1 MKLLHEIALSFSG
14 MRGGDPSYFSLEGGC
29 VIAPRHSD
37 IQTSRHPTKRLQE
50 SYAGLAVRS
59 RMIGENG
66 VSPAEVFVFSA
77 SVLPNGDTDDAKDA
91 QKEDRQRT
99 PRKLRGIVHHC

>member
-1 MKLLHEIALSFSG
+1 
-14 MRGGDPSYFSLEGGC
+14 MRGGDTSYFSLEG
-29 VIAPRHSD
+29 VSLLQD
-37 IQTSRHPTKRLQE
+37 IQTSHQRFPE
-50 SYAGLAVRS
+50 SYACLAVRS
-59 RMIGENG
+59 RMIGEKA

-77 SVLPNGDTDDAKDA
+77 SVLPDGDTDDAKDA

>member
-1 MKLLHEIALSFSG
+1 
-14 MRGGDPSYFSLEGGC
+14 
-29 VIAPRHSD
+29 
-37 IQTSRHPTKRLQE
+37 
-50 SYAGLAVRS
+50 
-59 RMIGENG
+59 MIGEKA

-77 SVLPNGDTDDAKDA
+77 SVLPDGDTDDAKDA